1 MIIKFLY
8 ILLFNFLILFQAIAQ
23 DGQPHARFLK
33 DSVKI
38 GEPVKYVIGFRH
50 DPNLEIIFPDSTY
63 NFAPFEFVSKSF
75 FPTSTDENGS
85 YDSVIYEL
93 STFEL
98 DRIQYLSVPIEGMNQ
113 GEKVDYRPGLD
124 SVVLVEVITVL
135 PDSIEEVVKP
145 NTTMA
150 IIDKEFDHFQFWM
163 GVGAGLAIIVVIFLA
178 FGKQFKKSF
187 LLGKLRNQHN
197 RFISTFEKYLKSA
210 KEKTELEKALVT
222 WKNYSGK
229 LVKLPLASFTSKEI
243 FASLEN
249 EDLFKA
255 LKNLDRAIYAG
266 KTENETEH
274 NLVVLRDFAIKI
286 YNKKVEEIKNG

>member
-1 MIIKFLY
+1 MVIKFLY
-8 ILLFNFLILFQAIAQ
+8 FLYFNLLIIQAIAQ
-23 DGQPHARFLK
+23 DGQPEARFLK

-50 DPNLEIIFPDSTY
+50 DPALEIIFPDSNY
-63 NFAPFEFVSKSF
+63 NFSPFEYVSKTF

-98 DRIQYLSVPIEGMNQ
+98 DRVQYLSIPIEGIKQ
-113 GEKVDYRPGLD
+113 GENIAFRPGLD
-124 SVVLVEVITVL
+124 SVVLVEVISFI
-135 PDSIEEVVKP
+135 PDSIDQVVKP

-150 IIDKEFDHFQFWM
+150 IVDKEFDHFQFWLGVIV
-163 GVGAGLAIIVVIFLA
+163 GVGIIIIIFLA

-197 RFISTFEKYLKSA
+197 RFISKFEDYLKNA
-210 KEKTELEKALVT
+210 QEKSQIEKALVS

-243 FASLEN
+243 FSNLEN
-249 EDLFKA
+249 DDLFMA
-255 LKNLDRAIYAG
+255 LKNIDRAIYAG
-266 KTENETEH
+266 KTENETQQ
-274 NLVVLRDFAIKI
+274 NLAILKDYAIKI